1 MQEQSGF
8 MWQIG
13 CLVRLIVKF
22 GWYRSSSVQL
32 GWMMLTVL
40 ALNYDMDLAAL
51 VSEPHFDNV
60 DL

>member
-1 MQEQSGF
+1 